1 MRVDPYRQTVD
12 DLEKSF
18 GTNIN
23 SGLTEQEART
33 RFAEYGPNALPE
45 GHRDT
50 WLFIFIRQFKS
61 PLIYVLLIAAV
72 IIFFVGTQKIDAFI
86 ITGILLFNA
95 IIGTIQ
101 EGRTTNIMASLRHFI
116 TTKSVVVRDG
126 AHHIIDDKD
135 LVPGDL
141 IILKEGERVPADAR
155 VIEAERLKVD
165 ESILTGES
173 KPVHKTETAIDHHA
187 AIADQNNM
195 VFRGT
200 YIVAGSGRAIVVATG
215 QQTEVGKLHQTIEE
229 IDTDIPLKRELTRLS
244 YFILLF
250 ILVIC
255 LVLLGIGLL
264 TGRPLHELLVMLTA
278 LFICVIPE
286 GLPVVL
292 TLVLVTGA
300 YRMAR
305 KQVLIKNLQGVEALG
320 RTEVVVIDK
329 TGTLTRNEMV
339 VTAVFADGREYEV
352 TGEGYFVQGDIL
364 GAGKKVSVEDNT
376 ALSQIG
382 LAAALLNSAE
392 VSHNKKT
399 NLFDIKG
406 DPTEAALYVLAQKMG
421 YTQDE
426 LRKIYHEE
434 YEIPFDSNLKYH
446 AGFYK
451 HDSKGVAFLIG
462 AAEAIFSKAA
472 SVSSSVKDELAQLLD
487 DGLRTVVVGMKEFDP
502 QTIIIRGSEQEQFE
516 AYQKLIADGITIVGL
531 CGIQDSIR
539 PEVPDIVRQARE
551 VGLHVVMATGD
562 HRQTALYVAKKVGIY
577 REGDEIV
584 DGETLRT
591 MDDAQLLSQLNCITV
606 FARVTPQDKVRI
618 INAFHKQGKIV
629 AMTGD
634 GVNDVPSLLAADLGI
649 AMGQIGTEVAKQ
661 ASDLVL
667 LNDSFVNI
675 IHAIEQGRHIFYTL
689 RRVILYFFSTNMGEI
704 LIVLFALFTNLP
716 LPLTAAQ
723 ILWLNFVTDG
733 FLDVGLSREPQEPDL
748 LSATW
753 LQKKK
758 RLVDWQLMTKSLYM
772 AIPMGIASLIIFEWA
787 YTGMPESLGYART
800 MTLIT
805 MAMLQWFNAWN
816 CRSETKSIF
825 TLGLFANRCL
835 LAAASLVLCLQF
847 AISYVPFLQYIFKTV
862 PLAPSDWGI
871 IVAISAPMVLIEE
884 VRKWIAN
891 RFWKQSDALID
902 KTA

>member
-1 MRVDPYRQTVD
+1 M
-12 DLEKSF
+12 
-18 GTNIN
+18 
-23 SGLTEQEART
+23 
-33 RFAEYGPNALPE
+33 
-45 GHRDT
+45 
-50 WLFIFIRQFKS
+50 
-61 PLIYVLLIAAV
+61 
-72 IIFFVGTQKIDAFI
+72 
-86 ITGILLFNA
+86 
-95 IIGTIQ
+95 
-101 EGRTTNIMASLRHFI
+101 
-116 TTKSVVVRDG
+116 
-126 AHHIIDDKD
+126 
-135 LVPGDL
+135 PGDL

-155 VIEAERLKVD
+155 VIEAERLKID

-173 KPVHKTETAIDHHA
+173 KPVHKIDEAIEQPA
-187 AIADQNNM
+187 AIPEQINM

-250 ILVIC
+250 ILIIC
-255 LVLLGIGLL
+255 LILLVIGLL
-264 TGRPLHELLVMLTA
+264 TGRPVHELLVMLTA

-339 VTAVFADGREYEV
+339 VTTLFADGEECEV
-352 TGEGYFVQGDIL
+352 TGEAYFTKGELLAD
-364 GAGKKVSVEDNT
+364 GKKVTVQENT
-376 ALSQIG
+376 PLSQIG
-382 LAAALLNSAE
+382 LATALLNSAAL
-392 VSHNKKT
+392 SYNKKT

-426 LRKIYHEE
+426 LRKTYHEQ
-434 YEIPFDSNLKYH
+434 YEIPFDSALKYH

-451 HDSKGVAFLIG
+451 HDSKGVAFMIG
-462 AAEAIFSKAA
+462 AAEALLSKAA
-472 SVSSSVKDELAQLLD
+472 SVPESFKDALAQLLD

-502 QTIIIRGSEQEQFE
+502 QAIVIRGSERELYD
-516 AYQKLIADGITIVGL
+516 AYQRLIADGITIVGL

-562 HRQTALYVAKKVGIY
+562 HKKTALYVAKKVGIY

-584 DGETLRT
+584 DGEQLHK
-591 MDDAQLLSQLNCITV
+591 MDDKELLSLLDKITV
-606 FARVTPQDKVRI
+606 FARVSPQDKVRI
-618 INAFHKQGKIV
+618 INAFHKQDTIV

-667 LNDSFVNI
+667 LDDSFVNI
-675 IHAIEQGRHIFYTL
+675 IYAIEQGRHIFYTL

-733 FLDVGLSREPQEPDL
+733 FLDVGLSMEPQEPDL

-753 LQKKK
+753 LQKKE
-758 RLVDWQLMTKSLYM
+758 RLVDWHLMAKSLYM

-787 YTGMPESLGYART
+787 YTGMPESLGRAVT

-816 CRSETKSIF
+816 CRAETKSIF
-825 TLGLFANRCL
+825 TLGLFANRWFL
-835 LAAASLVLCLQF
+835 VAAGFVLFLQF
-847 AISYVPFLQYIFKTV
+847 AISYVPFLQYIFKTT
-862 PLAPSDWGI
+862 PLSASDWGI
-871 IVAISAPMVLIEE
+871 IIAISAPMVLIEE
-884 VRKWIAN
+884 VRKWVVN
-891 RFWKQSDALID
+891 RFWKKNEVDA
-902 KTA
+902 A